1 MAITTTGSIKV
12 EDVTFKGGRSQDQ
25 VLKDL
30 EEKYG
35 SDPDNDNGVVV
46 APVSLTPEQV
56 KKYYE
61 QKISVTSNQQE
72 KKVYAQTIRW
82 IDEMLEVRKKLVAL
96 ELKYQNTSNVDEN
109 DDI

>member
-12 EDVTFKGGRSQDQ
+12 VDVTFKGGRSQDQ

-96 ELKYQNTSNVDEN
+96 ELKYQNTSDVDEN